1 VCHVVGKEIN
11 GMANNYK
18 RLTLSERKT
27 IGHLL
32 DQNASLKQIARDL
45 GRSAGT
51 VSREIQRNSTQ
62 RKTGS
67 IHSSFNE
74 CKHRMECTEQWLC
87 EKDDCRREKCRG
99 CKFCQSVCKRFEP
112 EYCTRLERP
121 PYVCN
126 GCFERRKCTL
136 AKFVYNPSVA
146 QGIYEDTLVTSRSG
160 VAMTEQERKRIDG
173 IVTPLI
179 TQGQSPY
186 HICLT
191 HKDELMISD
200 KTLYK
205 YIAANFFDA
214 SSTDLTRKVGMR
226 PRRKKR
232 VVKVE
237 RSCRKG
243 RTIEDL
249 GIYLSKDPDVDV
261 VEMDTVI
268 GAKGQGEKVILTLYF
283 THSHLMLAFLRDA
296 NTARSVKQV
305 FDELYEKLG
314 EKDFHRLCPI
324 LRTDNGP
331 EFTAPTDIETDC
343 DGNTRTRVFYCDPY
357 QSNQKAAC
365 ENNHRLIRM
374 VLPKG
379 TSMNNLTQDDV
390 NSMMSHI
397 NSYARKVLG
406 GQTPIEVFLRQHKKI
421 KGLLEKL
428 GLRIIPAKDVI
439 LKPRLLK

>member
-1 VCHVVGKEIN
+1 
-11 GMANNYK
+11 
-18 RLTLSERKT
+18 
-27 IGHLL
+27 L
-32 DQNASLKQIARDL
+32 DFS
-45 GRSAGT
+45 
-51 VSREIQRNSTQ
+51 
-62 RKTGS
+62 
-67 IHSSFNE
+67 
-74 CKHRMECTEQWLC
+74 
-87 EKDDCRREKCRG
+87 
-99 CKFCQSVCKRFEP
+99 
-112 EYCTRLERP
+112 

-126 GCFERRKCTL
+126 GCPERKRCTL
-136 AKFVYNPSVA
+136 AKFIYKPSVA
-146 QGIYEDTLVTSRSG
+146 HDIYEDTLVTSRSG
-160 VAMTEQERKRIDG
+160 VALTEQERKRIDN

-179 TQGQSPY
+179 ARGQSPY

-205 YIAANFFDA
+205 YIAANFFGVA
-214 SSTDLTRKVGMR
+214 STDLTRKVGMR

-243 RTIEDL
+243 RTIDEL
-249 GIYLSKDPDVDV
+249 TVYLSKDPDVDV

-268 GAKGQGEKVILTLYF
+268 GAKGQGEKVLLTLYF
-283 THSHLMLAFLRDA
+283 THSHFMLAFLRDA

-305 FDELYEKLG
+305 FDELYEKFG
-314 EKDFHRLCPI
+314 RNDFRRLCPI

-331 EFTAPTDIETDC
+331 EFTAPTDIETDEN
-343 DGNTRTRVFYCDPY
+343 GENRTRVFYCDPY

-374 VLPKG
+374 VIPKG
-379 TSMNNLTQDDV
+379 ASMNGLTQDDV
-390 NSMMSHI
+390 NLMMSHI

-421 KGLLEKL
+421 KDLLEKL
-428 GLRIIPAKDVI
+428 GLKIISAKDI
-439 LKPRLLK
+439 TLKPRLLK